1 MIAEE
6 KYEFKPETKRKIFIL
21 GVVGL
26 LLFGLGVFM
35 AMRSGEGHGGAHEKH
50 ASTVIAKDLTASVTP
65 VAQEEHENHEAKVE
79 GHHGSPVWLKRVYSS
94 LWANNV
100 FFTGIGI
107 IGLFFIAIQYA
118 AQAGWSAGI
127 KRIPLAIGSWIPV
140 AGVLTLVLWFVVKG
154 DIFHWT
160 HSDLFKEGPDYDKV

>member
-21 GVVGL
+21 GLVGL

-35 AMRSGEGHGGAHEKH
+35 AMRSGEGHGGGHEKH
-50 ASTVIAKDLTASVTP
+50 ASAEVAKDLTASAAP
-65 VAQEEHENHEAKVE
+65 IAQEEHENHEAKAEGE
-79 GHHGSPVWLKRVYSS
+79 GHHGSPVWLKRIYTS
-94 LWANNV
+94 LWQNNV

-107 IGLFFIAIQYA
+107 IGLFFVTIQYA
-118 AQAGWSAGI
+118 AQAGWSAPI
-127 KRIPLAIGSWIPV
+127 KRIPLAIGHWIPY
-140 AGVLTLVLWFVVKG
+140 AGVLMIVLWFVVNH

-160 HSDLFKEGPDYDKV
+160 